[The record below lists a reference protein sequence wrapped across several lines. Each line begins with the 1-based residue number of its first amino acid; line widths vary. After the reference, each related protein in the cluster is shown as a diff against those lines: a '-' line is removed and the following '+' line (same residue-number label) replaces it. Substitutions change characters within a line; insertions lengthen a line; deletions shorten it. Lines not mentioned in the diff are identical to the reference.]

1 MHNVSTM
8 AKKTQPAISR
18 TGSRTRRDSAPDVLT
33 QLRCAAGNPLAT
45 AIGAVVGGV
54 IPWFARTVAHG
65 EVAARWWADPKALI
79 VVGCM
84 LFSVSTVYSF
94 GRATFRAPRKALG
107 FVVAIEGVAVLC
119 STPQVWVTALALLV
133 LINAVTSGCTI
144 ALAHAETQRRSRA
157 SALGHARARRSR
169 DGAGAAGMDADADAD
184 ATSKA
189 PRGTGRTATQETTE
203 AEVVAWHPVA
213 RRRHDGRASQAIAR
227 RGVEN

>member
-1 MHNVSTM
+1 MHHVSTM
-8 AKKTQPAISR
+8 AKKTQPTTSR
-18 TGSRTRRDSAPDVLT
+18 AGARTRRDSAPDVLT

-157 SALGHARARRSR
+157 SALGHARSRRAR
-169 DGAGAAGMDADADAD
+169 DGAVGDAGED
-184 ATSKA
+184 ATGKT
-189 PRGTGRTATQETTE
+189 PRGSGRTATQETTE

-213 RRRHDGRASQAIAR
+213 RRRQDGRAGQAIAR